1 MHRCIHAQTHTYTP
15 MHTCMHAHTH
25 TAIPGELCC
34 MNFSSSPQY
43 FNVDSSTFLY
53 SAFSAISFPQLLL
66 WFCGYS
72 IPAEVSEMIFRL
84 TNPFPPGAVFVLVG
98 PSIVWLSSLATC
110 SHTQKE
116 GRVMLQVLAGIPAAS
131 RSVYSAGRSSSWEGW
146 HECPCG

>member
-72 IPAEVSEMIFRL
+72 IPAEVSEMIISTHKPISSRSSVCSGW
-84 TNPFPPGAVFVLVG
+84 PFHRVVVIVG
-98 PSIVWLSSLATC
+98 YLF
-110 SHTQKE
+110 SHTKGRQSHAPSAGGDPCCLQVCLLSRPLLFL
-116 GRVMLQVLAGIPAAS
+116 GRVA
-131 RSVYSAGRSSSWEGW
+131 
-146 HECPCG
+146 